1 VAGIADCQHSKQR
14 EATVKP
20 KLILI
25 GGGGHCA
32 ACVDVI
38 ELAQEYE
45 IAGIVDMNS
54 SAKLFSY
61 PLLGNDESLSEL
73 RRQYDYVLITVGQI
87 KSAAT
92 RSKLFKLAKS
102 LGYVLPSIISPRA
115 YVSKHAEI
123 GEGTIIMHDALV
135 NARAKVGSNCII
147 NSKAL
152 VEHDAVVEDDCHIAT
167 AAIVNGGALVRRGT
181 FIGSNAVTKEAV
193 KTKENDFIKAGSLFT
208 GYTDE

>member
-1 VAGIADCQHSKQR
+1 M
-14 EATVKP
+14 KP

-45 IAGIVDMNS
+45 IAGIVDMNA
-54 SAKLFSY
+54 SAKLPGY
-61 PLLGNDESLSEL
+61 PLLGNDSNLAEL
-73 RRQYDYVLITVGQI
+73 RREFDYALITIGQI

-92 RSKLFKLAKS
+92 RNKLFGLARS

-115 YVSKHAEI
+115 YVSQHAVI
-123 GEGTIIMHDALV
+123 GKGTIIMHDALI

-152 VEHDAVVEDDCHIAT
+152 VEHDSVVEDDCHIAT
-167 AAIVNGGALVRRGT
+167 GAIVNGGTLVRRGT

-193 KTKENDFIKAGSLFT
+193 KTKENDFIKAGSLFA
-208 GYTDE
+208 GYADE